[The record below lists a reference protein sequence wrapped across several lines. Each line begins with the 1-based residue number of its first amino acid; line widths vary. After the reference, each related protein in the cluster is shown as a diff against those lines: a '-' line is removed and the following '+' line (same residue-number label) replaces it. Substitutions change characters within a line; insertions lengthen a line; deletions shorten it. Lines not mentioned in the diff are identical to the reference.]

1 MPVLAAEVKRGEPAA
16 VLYVEV
22 CFRLAQGRHR
32 LAEPLPGGLVQR
44 RVPVLKLW
52 TQFDNS
58 KKMKMMTEKRE
69 VKICL
74 KTVEMSASGILI
86 IICIVLERWQEV
98 NK

>member
-44 RVPVLKLW
+44 RVPVLKL
-52 TQFDNS
+52 
-58 KKMKMMTEKRE
+58 
-69 VKICL
+69 
-74 KTVEMSASGILI
+74 
-86 IICIVLERWQEV
+86 
-98 NK
+98 